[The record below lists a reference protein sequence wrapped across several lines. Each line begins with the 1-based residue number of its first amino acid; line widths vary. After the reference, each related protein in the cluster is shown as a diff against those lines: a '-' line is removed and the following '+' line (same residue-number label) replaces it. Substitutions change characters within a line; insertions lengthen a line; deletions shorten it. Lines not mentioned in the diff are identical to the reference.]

1 MVKPKILFL
10 TCPEHGQANVHLAV
24 IASLREHHNDD
35 VDIYISSYESLRP
48 RVPDGV
54 TFKPVFGH
62 GLIHYFKPTLE
73 EGMTVRNTFRY
84 VWTAPG
90 FFNTITAVTKMLT
103 VIHSE
108 TPEEYVKTAQAIEE
122 VIDELD
128 PTLVVIDSMFAQA
141 RDAAKKKGQAQVVL
155 SPNVLKDLTMPDQGW
170 RIFTFPV

>member
-1 MVKPKILFL
+1 MCPKNEL
-10 TCPEHGQANVHLAV
+10 TR
-24 IASLREHHNDD
+24 I
-35 VDIYISSYESLRP
+35 
-48 RVPDGV
+48 
-54 TFKPVFGH
+54 
-62 GLIHYFKPTLE
+62 IHSAD
-73 EGMTVRNTFRY
+73 TFRY

-108 TPEEYVKTAQAIEE
+108 TPEEYVKTAQAVEE